1 MCIFYVD
8 SEGISVLVRFS
19 TVRTVDLWQC
29 HMLGFDMSGYVQSV
43 EAGVPTDIA
52 EKSLGFRITAVVL
65 FNERF

>member
-1 MCIFYVD
+1 MD

-19 TVRTVDLWQC
+19 TVRAVDLWQC

-43 EAGVPTDIA
+43 EAGGSADIA
-52 EKSLGFRITAVVL
+52 KKSLGFRVTSVVP